1 MTPYAVSTAVAG
13 VFIFGIAV
21 LTYLKGLSWSVIC
34 RTRWRWRRSVG
45 PRSKARGTTFTVI
58 FPAPRW

>member
-21 LTYLKGLSWSVIC
+21 LTYLKGLS
-34 RTRWRWRRSVG
+34 
-45 PRSKARGTTFTVI
+45 
-58 FPAPRW
+58 